1 MLGELSV
8 MEQRYHAVMEVH
20 IRSAGQRGG
29 PPLRG
34 LPAGARHAHH
44 ARTHTDPVWET
55 PMQASSVLPECLD
68 NRAVV
73 QSHDRGLGHPRRYI
87 GGHFRP
93 VHRLLPMPGNPDR

>member
-1 MLGELSV
+1 MLVELSV
-8 MEQRYHAVMEVH
+8 MEQRYYAVMEVASGA
-20 IRSAGQRGG
+20 RW
-29 PPLRG
+29 
-34 LPAGARHAHH
+34 PAGTSVPTGVHYAHH

-73 QSHDRGLGHPRRYI
+73 QCHHRGLGHPRRDV

-93 VHRLLPMPGNPDR
+93 IRRLLPMPGNASR